1 MQHLK
6 LRKLKFGIQK
16 IGCSMSSTRYLGR
29 NTEMFLFSF
38 WFKQRR
44 HKSILRL
51 SDLKMSGRLS
61 EFVCQVPHI
70 SGRFPSPLAG
80 FPESARLP
88 LMETVRKNC
97 RSWLSKR
104 YLIRILRI
112 HIFFWLH
119 CATTSCLWLS
129 RWKQIKEYCFAPIH
143 MKITNSAMEKELFHE
158 NQYSSK
164 EEIIF
169 ANYAKK
175 ESKVSFIFQFVFV
188 YQFI

>member
-1 MQHLK
+1 M
-6 LRKLKFGIQK
+6 
-16 IGCSMSSTRYLGR
+16 
-29 NTEMFLFSF
+29 
-38 WFKQRR
+38 
-44 HKSILRL
+44 ILITL
-51 SDLKMSGRLS
+51 DVWHVTK
-61 EFVCQVPHI
+61 FVCQVPQI
-70 SGRFPSPLAG
+70 SGRFPSSLAR
-80 FPESARLP
+80 FS
-88 LMETVRKNC
+88 
-97 RSWLSKR
+97 
-104 YLIRILRI
+104 RILWKLSEKKPFNLGCLRGI
-112 HIFFWLH
+112 SLYYCESIFFWLH

-175 ESKVSFIFQFVFV
+175 ESKVSFNFQFVLV